1 MPNATFKMNGATAM
15 SKSGTDISIASG
27 VTNNAGV
34 ASGTIASGVT
44 FPAGMILQVVQTSTT
59 STISTSST
67 SYVTTSL
74 ITTLTSLSSTSSKIQ
89 AILSGGS
96 GGHGNMRTTIKLM
109 ESVNSGTYSDIS
121 GAETNNKFVSGEHQ
135 GPYSMNYIFT
145 PNGGSGTISSVA
157 VRVSIKTSSGTSYLN
172 NSSALLTLTLNEIAG

>member
-1 MPNATFKMNGATAM
+1 MIDKKFKIANKNFMTQ
-15 SKSGTDISIASG
+15 SGNDEPAITS
-27 VTNNAGV
+27 N
-34 ASGTIASGVT
+34 VT
-44 FPAGMILQVVQTSTT
+44 FPTGMILQVVQTATT

-96 GGHGNMRTTIKLM
+96 GGHGNMRTYIKLM

-145 PNGGSGTISSVA
+145 PNGGNGTTSSVA